1 MKRGHWPVLGHHRRS
16 KSAPIVGEARGNPS
30 FLVTTFPPLDLS
42 RSFLGP
48 PSVARRESVEDRK
61 LGLEHKN
68 ADLLYVDP
76 DGDPSSQN

>member
-1 MKRGHWPVLGHHRRS
+1 MEVEIRTDSGRGSWQ
-16 KSAPIVGEARGNPS
+16 PS
-30 FLVTTFPPLDLS
+30 FLAAAFPPLDLS
-42 RSFLGP
+42 GSFLGP
-48 PSVARRESVEDRK
+48 LSVARRESVEDRK